1 MMEAVGFG
9 ENALVEREP
18 GELSI
23 DEAGVG
29 MEVDRLK
36 LDRPRGGS
44 HFRSPDGCSKR
55 ILSRGFAPVMPPP
68 DCLGRQPA
76 GRAERAVMRV
86 RGNRWVGDRLCI
98 RCTCCGMPS
107 RAGRRMLRMIKDG

>member
-1 MMEAVGFG
+1 MEAVGFG

-44 HFRSPDGCSKR
+44 HFRSPDVRSEFYRVDLRLSCRRR
-55 ILSRGFAPVMPPP
+55 IVWVDNRPGEPNAQSCGFAAT
-68 DCLGRQPA
+68 A
-76 GRAERAVMRV
+76 G
-86 RGNRWVGDRLCI
+86 
-98 RCTCCGMPS
+98 
-107 RAGRRMLRMIKDG
+107 